1 LTSDVVRDGDSE
13 PAGPGQTAPID
24 GMAVFNALMAGSASL
39 QAHVAE
45 VNALNV
51 FPVPDGDTGTNMSLT
66 LRAALDEVGSA
77 EGLAASEVFRR
88 VSHGALMGARGNSG
102 VILSQILRGFARA
115 LDDKAVLAVQDI
127 AAGLTASAETA
138 YKGVMK
144 PVEGT
149 MLTVIREAAEAAQ
162 GAASVGGDVQTVIAA
177 TLTEAKASLER
188 TPDLLPVLK
197 EAGVVDAGG
206 QGLVRI
212 LQGVLAYARG
222 EEFTPESALA
232 TLADEPL
239 HVHDHPS
246 EEDYG
251 FDVQFII
258 SSPSRTVEDL
268 RHDLSAMGDSLLVVG
283 DERAVKVH
291 IHSEH
296 PGPILEYGIQQGVLS
311 AIIVENMQVQYQ
323 EFVQASRAD
332 DQAASRS
339 PELLPADLIRVS
351 MAGANPLADVSVV
364 AVASGAGLAQ
374 VFTSLGAEA
383 VVPGGQTMNPSTQD
397 LISAVEGV
405 KNEAVVI
412 LPNNSNI
419 ILTAQ
424 QASQIT
430 TKKVRVVPTKTM
442 PQGIAA
448 LLGFNYQAG
457 LEENFETMLD
467 SCQQVETLEI
477 TRAVRSVQVN
487 GLSVSEG
494 EFIGL
499 WNDDLKAAGDDP
511 LTVAVE
517 VLGQMEMDRYEILT
531 VYYGSDV
538 SEEDAAGLC
547 RALQV
552 FYPDLEYEVLD
563 GGQAYYHY
571 IISVE

>member
-1 LTSDVVRDGDSE
+1 MTSDGVRDGDSQ
-13 PAGPGQTAPID
+13 PAGLGQTASI
-24 GMAVFNALMAGSASL
+24 GGVAVFEALMAGSTAL

-77 EGLAASEVFRR
+77 QGLAASEVFRR
-88 VSHGALMGARGNSG
+88 ISHGALMGARGNSG

-115 LDDKAVLAVQDI
+115 LDDKAFLAVQDI

-162 GAASVGGDVQTVIAA
+162 GAASVGGDVQAVIAA
-177 TLTEAKASLER
+177 TLSEARSSLER
-188 TPDLLPVLK
+188 TPELLPVLK

-212 LQGVLAYARG
+212 LQGVLAYVRG
-222 EEFTPESALA
+222 EQVVPEANLA
-232 TLADEPL
+232 SFAEQPL
-239 HVHDHPS
+239 HAHDHPG

-323 EFVQASRAD
+323 EFVQASHAGGQAD
-332 DQAASRS
+332 PGI
-339 PELLPADLIRVS
+339 PELLPADRIRVS

-430 TKKVRVVPTKTM
+430 AKKVRVVPTKTM

-457 LEENFETMLD
+457 LEENFESMLD

-487 GLSVSEG
+487 GLSVNEG

-499 WNDDLKAAGDDP
+499 WNDDLKAAGDDA
-511 LTVAVE
+511 LVVALE
-517 VLGQMEMDRYEILT
+517 VLGQIEMDRYEILT

-538 SEEDAAGLC
+538 SEADASGLC
-547 RALQV
+547 RGLEAL
-552 FYPDLEYEVLD
+552 YPDLEYEVLD

>member
-1 LTSDVVRDGDSE
+1 VLDGNLPAGE
-13 PAGPGQTAPID
+13 PAHLAPID
-24 GMAVFNALMAGSASL
+24 GPALLRALQAGSAAL
-39 QAHVAE
+39 QARVAE

-66 LRAALDEVGSA
+66 LRAALDEVGSP
-77 EGLAASEVFRR
+77 EGLSASGVFHRI
-88 VSHGALMGARGNSG
+88 SHGALMGARGNSG

-115 LDDKAVLAVQDI
+115 LDDKAVLTVCDVAQ
-127 AAGLTASAETA
+127 GFTTGAETA

-149 MLTVIREAAEAAQ
+149 MLTVIREAAEAAH
-162 GAASVGGDVQTVIAA
+162 GAVAVGGDVQAVLAA
-177 TLTEAKASLER
+177 ALAEARASLER
-188 TPDLLPVLK
+188 TPELLPVLK

-212 LQGVLAYARG
+212 LEGILSYACG
-222 EEFTPESALA
+222 EAAAPPPGPAA
-232 TLADEPL
+232 ADTEL
-239 HVHDHPS
+239 VHVHGQPG

-258 SSPSRTVEDL
+258 HKPVIGLDDL
-268 RHDLSAMGDSLLVVG
+268 RRDLSAMGESLLVVG
-283 DERAVKVH
+283 DEDAVKVH

-311 AIIVENMQVQYQ
+311 AIIVENMQVQAQ
-323 EFVQASRAD
+323 EFLHTARETE
-332 DQAASRS
+332 AA
-339 PELLPADLIRVS
+339 PPTEVYVLPADRIRATLS
-351 MAGANPLADVSVV
+351 GSNPLADVSVV

-383 VVPGGQTMNPSTQD
+383 VVAGGQTMNPSTQD
-397 LISAVEGV
+397 LIDAIDGV
-405 KNEAVVI
+405 ANEAVLI
-412 LPNNSNI
+412 LPNNANI

-430 TKKVRVVPTKTM
+430 TKKVQVVPTKTM

-457 LEENFETMLD
+457 LEENYASMLE
-467 SCQQVETLEI
+467 SSQQVETLEV

-494 EFIGL
+494 QFIGL
-499 WNDDLKAAGDDP
+499 WNDDLKAVGDEP
-511 LTVAVE
+511 LAV
-517 VLGQMEMDRYEILT
+517 VLSVLDQIEIDQYEILT

-538 SEEDAAGLC
+538 SQDEANNLC
-547 RALQV
+547 KDLRV
-552 FYPDLEYEVLD
+552 RYPDLEYEVLD
-563 GGQAYYHY
+563 GGQAYYQY
-571 IISVE
+571 IISAE